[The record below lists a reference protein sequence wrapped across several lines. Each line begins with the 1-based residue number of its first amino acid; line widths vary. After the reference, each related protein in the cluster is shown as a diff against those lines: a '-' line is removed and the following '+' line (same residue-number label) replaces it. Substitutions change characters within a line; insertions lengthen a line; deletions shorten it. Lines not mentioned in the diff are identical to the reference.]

1 MKGDIYRGNGYP
13 DVIARVCEDLKSE
26 IMGSGKPFESTL
38 ELIGQ
43 SFEIITM
50 DKQNGYCL
58 DLDQLEHNLRYNYY
72 GTQRY
77 EKRMVE
83 ELFHYRQL
91 KYSLLHKVEE
101 LHFFNNTDLENR
113 KTVVLSNDCISS
125 IQYLKRDDRSTLM
138 IQMRSSDV
146 DALLPL
152 DLMALSKMLR
162 EVNNYY
168 TSTGRVP
175 YTGDVNY
182 ESLQVT
188 IGSAH
193 YYLSGG
199 RDDR

>member
-1 MKGDIYRGNGYP
+1 MKGDIYSGNGYQN
-13 DVIARVCEDLKSE
+13 VIARVCEDLKSE